1 MINFLF
7 GVCIGTFILEPIVIN
22 FIYFTNIDLFMDIIL
37 TNKNRN
43 KLINH
48 FRKERKKCSR

>member
-1 MINFLF
+1 MINFLLGF
-7 GVCIGTFILEPIVIN
+7 CIGLFILEPIVIN

-48 FRKERKKCSR
+48 FRKEKENGKI

>member
-1 MINFLF
+1 MIKFLF
-7 GVCIGTFILEPIVIN
+7 GLCIGSFILDPLIIN

-48 FRKERKKCSR
+48 FKK